1 MIPGMTSSD
10 TTFNITSFNI
20 TSFNIRSF
28 NIMGMSGVHNH
39 AIAVHDTA
47 LSTDRVVD
55 GSRRVDVCVH
65 RDAAGN
71 TAEAGTMAVRPQS
84 TALITTSI
92 LNHHPTVSIT
102 RDLTFGCRA
111 NKRGPA

>member
-10 TTFNITSFNI
+10 TTFNIMGTSD
-20 TSFNIRSF
+20 
-28 NIMGMSGVHNH
+28 VHNR

-47 LSTDRVVD
+47 LSTGRVVG

-65 RDAAGN
+65 RGAAGK
-71 TAEAGTMAVRPQS
+71 TADAGTMMVRPQS

-92 LNHHPTVSIT
+92 LNHHQTVSIT
-102 RDLTFGCRA
+102 SDRTIG
-111 NKRGPA
+111 